1 MIYNIIFH
9 EKAQTD
15 YEDSLLYYLQNS
27 LNAGE
32 AFVDAVNRALMLIS
46 EHPKRWRNIYKNFHE
61 ISISK
66 YPFSIIYVIEPKALK
81 IIITSIY
88 HHKRNPKNKYL
99 K

>member
-15 YEDSLLYYLQNS
+15 YEDSLIYYLKDS

-32 AFVDAVNRALMLIS
+32 TFVNAVNGALKLIS

-61 ISISK
+61 INIRK
-66 YPFSIIYVIEPKALK
+66 YPFSIIYVIDPKALK
-81 IIITSIY
+81 IIIVSVY
-88 HHKRNPKNKYL
+88 HHKRNPKEKYL